1 METMPENVHDVI
13 DVVKERCTFM
23 MLSCRT
29 LPPTKGDAVMIEAN
43 VDALTEY
50 VEGAVIDP

>member
-1 METMPENVHDVI
+1 MPENVHDVI